1 MSDITL
7 GIIGS
12 GQLGSLLCQAAKKL
26 KVKTIVISDD
36 EKGPA
41 QNYADEFIFS
51 KYDNGDKIK
60 EFVSKADIVTYEF
73 ENIPVEILKQINKE
87 KKVLPKPDINQVIQ
101 NRNLEKTFLNDL
113 GIKTTDWAF
122 IKSADDIKKNEKLLP
137 GILKTNTLGYDGHGQ
152 FVLNS
157 LADIK
162 KDWCFT
168 ADYILEKKVDLKKEI
183 SVVIARF
190 SNGETYTYEPI
201 ENVHKDQILK
211 HSKIP
216 ADISSKIFQE
226 AQLNAKSI
234 AEKLGYIGVM
244 CVEYFIDQNDNLL
257 TNEIAPRVHN
267 SGHLTINAF
276 NVSQFE
282 NHIRAVCDLKMKPIK
297 KISNAAQMKNI
308 LGSEIKEFRKKSY
321 SDKEF
326 FFDYQKK
333 EIKDKR
339 KMGHLT
345 ILEG

>member
-36 EKGPA
+36 EQGPA
-41 QNYADEFIFS
+41 QNYADQFIFS
-51 KYDNGDKIK
+51 KYDNKDKIR
-60 EFVSKADIVTYEF
+60 EFVDKVDIVTYEF

-101 NRNLEKTFLNDL
+101 NRKLEKTFVNDL

-122 IKSADDIKKNEKLLP
+122 IKSADDVKKNAKLLP
-137 GILKTNTLGYDGHGQ
+137 GILKTNTLGYDGYGQ

-168 ADYILEKKVDLKKEI
+168 ADYILEKKIDLKKEI
-183 SVVIARF
+183 SVMIVRF
-190 SNGETYTYEPI
+190 SNGETYVYEPI

-216 ADISSKIFQE
+216 ADISSEIFQE
-226 AQLNAKSI
+226 AQSNAKLI

-297 KISNAAQMKNI
+297 KISNAKMNNI
-308 LGSEIKEFRKKSY
+308 LGSEIEEFKKKSY

-345 ILEG
+345 TLES